1 MSAADKWLDEY
12 GRDHAHAANKALHWV
27 CVPLIVTSLI
37 GLLWSLPVP
46 EAFSQSSPVLNWGTL
61 FIMASVVYYF
71 IMSLTLA
78 FGILPF
84 LVLVVVIVSWVDG
97 LATPLWLISAVAFV
111 LGWLGQFIG
120 HRIEGKPPSFFKDL
134 QYLMIGPIWLLAAV
148 YRRLHIPY

>member
-84 LVLVVVIVSWVDG
+84 LVLVVVVVSWVDG

>member
-1 MSAADKWLDEY
+1 MSAADQWLKEY
-12 GRDHAHAANKALHWV
+12 GKDHDHAANKALHWV

-46 EAFSQSSPVLNWGTL
+46 EAFSESSPVLNWGTL

-71 IMSLTLA
+71 IMSLSLA

-84 LVLVVVIVSWVDG
+84 LVLAVVIVSWADG
-97 LATPLWLISAVAFV
+97 LATPLWLTSAIAFA

-120 HRIEGKPPSFFKDL
+120 HRIESKPPSFFKDL
-134 QYLMIGPIWLLAAV
+134 QYLMIGPLWLLAAV